1 MTQPAAAARTARI
14 HLLSVA
20 VERVGHLAVAKQLDV
35 PAAILQDW
43 IEHKAPVPPAKV
55 LALIDL
61 LDSIG
66 AF

>member
-1 MTQPAAAARTARI
+1 VATANI

-20 VERVGHLAVAKQLDV
+20 IDRIGPLEVAKRLDV
-35 PAAILQDW
+35 PAGILRDW
-43 IEHKAPVPPAKV
+43 IDGTTPVPPQKV

-61 LDSIG
+61 LDSLE